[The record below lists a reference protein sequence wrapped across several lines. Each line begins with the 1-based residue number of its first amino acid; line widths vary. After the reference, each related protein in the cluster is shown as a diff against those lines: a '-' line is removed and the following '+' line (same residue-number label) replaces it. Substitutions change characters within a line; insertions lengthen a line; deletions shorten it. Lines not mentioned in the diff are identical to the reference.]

1 MSMLWKLLG
10 AIVVVIVLLIG
21 AVFVIPADR
30 LGGIVSDQLS
40 KQLGRN
46 VTLGDVKLSLYPI
59 LGVEVTQLEIA
70 NAAWSQSGPM
80 MTADTARIGVDAMA
94 AEIKKTMGG
103 LSVMVNCAGGASAE
117 RFPAWETPNHIWDST
132 IARNLSSMFYTCR
145 AVMPMLK
152 ASGKG
157 RVVNVSSMTERSGG
171 IVGSIAYTTS
181 KGGVNAFTR
190 ALAKEAAPEVRVNA
204 ASPGLVDSPFHS
216 DDARKLYP
224 DLINRIPLGRIGDP
238 IDLAGPILFLASDH
252 AGYMTGEV
260 IESSGGMR
268 LR

>member
-1 MSMLWKLLG
+1 MFDFKGDIVWITGSASGIGNATARLFAEHG
-10 AIVVVIVLLIG
+10 ADVVVHGLNQREKSQAMADEITAMGRRAMVLDGDLT
-21 AVFVIPADR
+21 D
-30 LGGIVSDQLS
+30 SD
-40 KQLGRN
+40 
-46 VTLGDVKLSLYPI
+46 
-59 LGVEVTQLEIA
+59 
-70 NAAWSQSGPM
+70 
-80 MTADTARIGVDAMA
+80 GVDAMA
-94 AEIKKTMGG
+94 AEIKETMGG
-103 LSVMVNCAGGASAE
+103 LSVLVNCAGGATKE
-117 RFPAWETPNHIWDST
+117 RHPAWETPNRIWDET

-145 AVMPMLK
+145 ACMPMLK
-152 ASGKG
+152 ATGNG
-157 RVVNVSSMTERSGG
+157 RIVNVSSMTERSGG
-171 IVGSIAYTTS
+171 IVGSIAYTAS

-190 ALAKEAAPEVRVNA
+190 ALAKEACPDVRVNA

-224 DLINRIPLGRIGDP
+224 DLIKRIPMGRIGDP

>member
-1 MSMLWKLLG
+1 MFDFKGDIVWVTGSASGIGNATARLFAEHG
-10 AIVVVIVLLIG
+10 ADVVVHGLNQREKSQALADEITAMGCRAMVLDGDLT
-21 AVFVIPADR
+21 D
-30 LGGIVSDQLS
+30 SD
-40 KQLGRN
+40 
-46 VTLGDVKLSLYPI
+46 
-59 LGVEVTQLEIA
+59 
-70 NAAWSQSGPM
+70 
-80 MTADTARIGVDAMA
+80 GVDAMA

-152 ASGKG
+152 ESGKG

-190 ALAKEAAPEVRVNA
+190 ALAKEVAPEVRVNA

-216 DDARKLYP
+216 EDAKSLYP
-224 DLINRIPLGRIGDP
+224 ELIKRIPLRRIGDP

-252 AGYMTGEV
+252 ASYMTGEV
-260 IESSGGMR
+260 IESSGGVR
-268 LR
+268 VR